1 MYEKCLFNE
10 MATQLD
16 DILSKYQCG
25 FRKGFSS
32 QQCIIVLFPKWKK
45 IETREAFLEPFYGSA
60 VWIKLFAKNWKKL
73 ASDKL
78 SV

>member
-32 QQCIIVLFPKWKK
+32 QQCLIVLFAKWKK

-60 VWIKLFAKNWKKL
+60 LWIKLFAKNWKKL